1 MQLPTN
7 VERGRRTK
15 DSSKSSKQTK
25 TVMSTSGK
33 YLVLIV
39 LACIFAGPFLW
50 LADIAL
56 KTPAELNVFPVEFFP
71 SHLYWGNLIQ
81 ALTSINFLAYTGN
94 SVILAGMYAI
104 LVTLSSALVG
114 FGFSRLKAPG
124 KRPLFLIMLSTMMLP
139 NIVTLI
145 PTYMLFSQLNLVNT
159 YWPWVFWGLM
169 SSPFLVFLFRQ
180 FFSAIPGELEE
191 AAIID
196 GCGYG
201 RIFLRIFLPLAIP
214 AMVTAFL
221 ISFTNVWGDY
231 LTPLLLLSPDNTTL
245 SVAMT
250 VGYIDPHGNALVTV
264 QAAGALFYVV
274 PEILL
279 FFFAQRY
286 FVRGIVTSGLK
297 G

>member
-1 MQLPTN
+1 MQLSTH
-7 VERGRRTK
+7 VGRRQPARGA
-15 DSSKSSKQTK
+15 KQTRLAL
-25 TVMSTSGK
+25 SSAGK
-33 YLVLIV
+33 YIVLIA
-39 LACIFAGPFLW
+39 LASIFAGPFLW
-50 LADIAL
+50 LVIIAL
-56 KTPAELNVFPVEFFP
+56 KTPADLSAYPVQFLPAHPDWDNFV
-71 SHLYWGNLIQ
+71 Q
-81 ALTSINFLAYTGN
+81 AFTSINFMAYAGN
-94 SVILAGMYAI
+94 SAILSTLYAT

-114 FGFSRLKAPG
+114 FGFARLKARG

-139 NIVTLI
+139 SIVTLI
-145 PTYMLFSQLNLVNT
+145 PTYMLFSQLNLVDT

-180 FFSAIPGELEE
+180 FFSSIPAELEE
-191 AAIID
+191 AAILD

-201 RIFLRIFLPLAIP
+201 RIFVRIFLPLAIP
-214 AMVTAFL
+214 AVVTAFL
-221 ISFTNVWGDY
+221 ISFTSVWGDY

-250 VGYIDPHGNALVTV
+250 AGYVDPHGFSLTTV
-264 QAAGALFYVV
+264 QAAGALFYIL
-274 PEILL
+274 PEIVL

>member
-1 MQLPTN
+1 MQLTTHRASP
-7 VERGRRTK
+7 RTSR
-15 DSSKSSKQTK
+15 SSIRPQTAAS
-25 TVMSTSGK
+25 VSTR

-39 LACIFAGPFLW
+39 LACVFIGPFLW
-50 LADIAL
+50 LFDIAL
-56 KTPAELNVFPVEFFP
+56 KQPAELSTFPVEFLP
-71 SHLYWGNLIQ
+71 AHWYWDNFVQ
-81 ALTSINFLAYTGN
+81 AFTSINFLAYTGN
-94 SVILAGMYAI
+94 SIMLSGIYAI

-114 FGFSRLKAPG
+114 FGFSRLRAPG
-124 KRPLFLIMLSTMMLP
+124 KRVLFLIMLSTMMLP
-139 NIVTLI
+139 NIVTLL
-145 PTYMLFSQLNLVNT
+145 PTYMLFAQFNMINT

-191 AAIID
+191 AAILD

-250 VGYIDPHGNALVTV
+250 AGYIDPHGNPLITV
-264 QAAGALFYVV
+264 QAAGALFYVI
-274 PEILL
+274 PEVVL

>member
-1 MQLPTN
+1 MQLITHSEHKRTPPT
-7 VERGRRTK
+7 
-15 DSSKSSKQTK
+15 
-25 TVMSTSGK
+25 STRVRAAAGVSTR

-39 LACIFAGPFLW
+39 LACLFVGPFLW
-50 LADIAL
+50 LIDIAM
-56 KTPAELNVFPVEFFP
+56 KRPAELSAFPVEFLP
-71 SHLYWGNLIQ
+71 SHLYWDNFIQ
-81 ALTSINFLAYTGN
+81 AFTSINFMAYTGN
-94 SVILAGMYAI
+94 SIILSGVYAI

-114 FGFSRLKAPG
+114 FGFARLKAPG
-124 KRPLFLIMLSTMMLP
+124 KRALFLIMLSTMMLP
-139 NIVTLI
+139 SIVTLL
-145 PTYMLFSQLNLVNT
+145 PTYMVFAQLNMINT

-191 AAIID
+191 AAILD

-201 RIFLRIFLPLAIP
+201 RIFWRIFLPLAIP

-221 ISFTNVWGDY
+221 LSFTTVWGDY

-250 VGYIDPHGNALVTV
+250 AGYVDPHGNALITV
-264 QAAGALFYVV
+264 QAAGALFYVI
-274 PEILL
+274 PEVIL

>member
-1 MQLPTN
+1 MQLSANTGQNRPTPGS
-7 VERGRRTK
+7 GRAK
-15 DSSKSSKQTK
+15 IALSST
-25 TVMSTSGK
+25 GK
-33 YLVLIV
+33 YIVLIV
-39 LACIFAGPFLW
+39 LASVFVGPFLW
-50 LADIAL
+50 LIDIAM
-56 KTPAELNVFPVEFFP
+56 KTPEELSAFPVQFLP
-71 SHLYWGNLIQ
+71 SYWNWSNFVQ
-81 ALTSINFLAYTGN
+81 AFTSINFIAYTGN
-94 SVILAGMYAI
+94 SVMLSGMYAV
-104 LVTLSSALVG
+104 LVTLSSAVVG
-114 FGFSRLKAPG
+114 FGFARLKARG

-139 NIVTLI
+139 SIVTLI

-159 YWPWVFWGLM
+159 YWPWFFWGLM

-180 FFSAIPGELEE
+180 FFSAIPAELEE
-191 AAIID
+191 AAILD

-250 VGYIDPHGNALVTV
+250 AGYLDPHGIALITV
-264 QAAGALFYVV
+264 QAAGAVMYVI
-274 PEILL
+274 PEVVL